1 MLGIAAQFRRIGK
14 VSGYPGKALSETAFC
29 VPNSNLHARAP
40 PCPEVIAVCFHANV
54 AERACVRGGGCPT
67 RTTWV
72 IIHPARALVVP
83 AGQTKRTGCGV
94 DHITRVKYRNDL
106 VSLVRRFLP
115 QNLTARPTCACKK
128 KREGRNA
135 QRFPHPKWVHAG
147 ARTLWPW
154 RNLVLVVRVQEFIS
168 TSLRP
173 YRRRTRRR

>member
-1 MLGIAAQFRRIGK
+1 MLLGH
-14 VSGYPGKALSETAFC
+14 PGKALSETAFSLFFQC

-40 PCPEVIAVCFHANV
+40 PCREVIAVCFHANV

-83 AGQTKRTGCGV
+83 AGQTKHTGCGV

-135 QRFPHPKWVHAG
+135 QRFPHAKWVHAG
-147 ARTLWPW
+147 ARTPLALAQP
-154 RNLVLVVRVQEFIS
+154 RAGGA
-168 TSLRP
+168 
-173 YRRRTRRR
+173 RTRIYFNVLAPVSPTYETTVNGC